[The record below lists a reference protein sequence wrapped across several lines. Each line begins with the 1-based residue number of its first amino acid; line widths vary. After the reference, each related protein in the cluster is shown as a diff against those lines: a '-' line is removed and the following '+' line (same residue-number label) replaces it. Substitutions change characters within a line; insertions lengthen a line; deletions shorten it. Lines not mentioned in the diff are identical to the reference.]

1 MRSDATTPC
10 GVRISDTRY
19 EEDRGRLHPSGPV
32 GARHRRHLCQSRA
45 RPGDDLSGDAPGE
58 LRAGRDGDVLDL
70 HRLEP
75 HQRRHGLL
83 AGLPAH
89 RAVRVR
95 GGRGDRAGGDP
106 PGRERAGTRDR
117 GRFHRAACDPQ
128 QRDRLDLQLHH
139 QDLPEPVPQ
148 GAFVRQYLRFL
159 ARTRRNR
166 RHLGG
171 TGADLCLLP
180 LHPAGTRNA
189 RRGAEPGIEPAGGHS
204 RGLDARPRLGARGR
218 RRRRRRHDDR
228 AHRVPRSEH
237 DGRNPALRVRRGAAR
252 RHRQPRRRRG
262 RRLRGRRARERARR
276 LRDRQR
282 PQTLGGAGAHHR
294 RAAAEALGLLRQGA
308 RDPRMTRRASVG
320 VAVLLAIACLLLPFV
335 VSNYRT
341 FQLTLVLVYAIALLG
356 LNILTGYN
364 GQISLGH
371 GAFYA
376 IGAYTAAVLMD
387 RLGAPYW
394 ATIPAAGAVC
404 LVAGFLF
411 GLPALRLE
419 GLYLALATF
428 ALGVSMPQL
437 LKYHH
442 LEKWTGGVQGI
453 VIAKPEPPAFLLEA
467 GLQMNPDQWLY
478 FFALAVAAMMFVL
491 GWNLLRGRVGRALI
505 AIRDQHIAAEAMGI
519 NNALYKSLA
528 FGVSAMYTGI
538 AGALGAIAVQYV
550 APDSFTIFLS
560 LVFLVGIVVGG
571 VASISGA
578 LYGALFI
585 QFVPNVADEISKA
598 APWAIF
604 GLFLIGFVYLMP
616 AGVAGAVRMLLVR
629 RMQKGAK

>member
-1 MRSDATTPC
+1 
-10 GVRISDTRY
+10 
-19 EEDRGRLHPSGPV
+19 
-32 GARHRRHLCQSRA
+32 
-45 RPGDDLSGDAPGE
+45 
-58 LRAGRDGDVLDL
+58 
-70 HRLEP
+70 
-75 HQRRHGLL
+75 
-83 AGLPAH
+83 
-89 RAVRVR
+89 
-95 GGRGDRAGGDP
+95 
-106 PGRERAGTRDR
+106 
-117 GRFHRAACDPQ
+117 
-128 QRDRLDLQLHH
+128 
-139 QDLPEPVPQ
+139 
-148 GAFVRQYLRFL
+148 
-159 ARTRRNR
+159 
-166 RHLGG
+166 
-171 TGADLCLLP
+171 
-180 LHPAGTRNA
+180 
-189 RRGAEPGIEPAGGHS
+189 
-204 RGLDARPRLGARGR
+204 
-218 RRRRRRHDDR
+218 
-228 AHRVPRSEH
+228 
-237 DGRNPALRVRRGAAR
+237 
-252 RHRQPRRRRG
+252 
-262 RRLRGRRARERARR
+262 
-276 LRDRQR
+276 
-282 PQTLGGAGAHHR
+282 
-294 RAAAEALGLLRQGA
+294 
-308 RDPRMTRRASVG
+308 MTRRASIG
-320 VAVLLAIACLLLPFV
+320 VAVLIAIACVLPFV

-376 IGAYTAAVLMD
+376 IGAYSAAVLMD

-453 VIAKPEPPAFLLEA
+453 VIAKPEPPAFLREA

-528 FGVSAMYTGI
+528 FGVSAMYTGV

-571 VASISGA
+571 LASISGA

-616 AGVAGAVRMLLVR
+616 SGVAGAVRMLLVR
-629 RMQKGAK
+629 LMRKGAK